1 MIDEFRTTIGNE
13 NLVFTLIVD
22 YFFYLAE
29 STGFEPLACF
39 RSSLLTIKPVFEAKF
54 STRAAT
60 SSQ

>member
-29 STGFEPLACF
+29 STGFEPVDIVPNIGCF
-39 RSSLLTIKPVFEAKF
+39 RSNWFQPLTQLSL
-54 STRAAT
+54 
-60 SSQ
+60 